1 MQLLLRNAMQIKA
14 LVEATFS
21 ATDFDSPKGCT
32 NPPTDADMLACKWE
46 YALEKVK
53 EYKRTGKGVEPSIL
67 ALAEVW
73 TPHIKSKYSPSQFCQ
88 RAQRVMSGAAS
99 NYDIPR
105 MATGIALAAVAF
117 ISSALEAIRRF
128 SSKNVDVLI
137 VLTLNVVYGIMM
149 FASSYVEEEQHFWYW
164 AAAGWLVY
172 LRARW

>member
-1 MQLLLRNAMQIKA
+1 
-14 LVEATFS
+14 
-21 ATDFDSPKGCT
+21 
-32 NPPTDADMLACKWE
+32 
-46 YALEKVK
+46 
-53 EYKRTGKGVEPSIL
+53 
-67 ALAEVW
+67 
-73 TPHIKSKYSPSQFCQ
+73 
-88 RAQRVMSGAAS
+88 MSGAAS

-164 AAAGWLVY
+164 AAAGWLIY